1 MFKRV
6 DRRRKRK
13 EKEERLGLDEDQLGV
28 FGLHHTDSSESE
40 SDSSDSASTSSS
52 DGLALQSRKK
62 RKREVSPPSYDE
74 DDEDEDGEPATD
86 EEEDEGDSDHGS
98 HPLLT
103 IASALKEPIR
113 PDSDSETW
121 VCAFCPGKT
130 LKHAAM
136 VKVHEAS
143 RIHRQRFKRMQELAM
158 KFRPDEDIRTVLA
171 KSSTDT
177 QPKGGSETLS
187 LRAQKR
193 MAKQAKLKEKRK
205 KIKEKKAIAIEN
217 ANAKKAVGIEPKTGD
232 TSDSDEES
240 HAPKRSKVAS
250 RDPPAKN
257 VHKTSVRVQA
267 KGRGIPTDAGRS
279 NRKET
284 AGAPV
289 SEKSKRG
296 RRMGE
301 QTTLA
306 H

>member
-1 MFKRV
+1 VRNERRSKPSSCTMHTLEGAKEKRGRRKLSGLVTRPNDSPKITFPLVTTHPTMFKRV

-52 DGLALQSRKK
+52 DGLTTQSRKK

-74 DDEDEDGEPATD
+74 DEEDEDGEPATD
-86 EEEDEGDSDHGS
+86 DEEDEGDSDHGS

-121 VCAFCPGKT
+121 VCVFCPGKT

-143 RIHRQRFKRMQELAM
+143 RV
-158 KFRPDEDIRTVLA
+158 RT
-171 KSSTDT
+171 DY
-177 QPKGGSETLS
+177 
-187 LRAQKR
+187 
-193 MAKQAKLKEKRK
+193 
-205 KIKEKKAIAIEN
+205 N
-217 ANAKKAVGIEPKTGD
+217 
-232 TSDSDEES
+232 
-240 HAPKRSKVAS
+240 H
-250 RDPPAKN
+250 
-257 VHKTSVRVQA
+257 SV
-267 KGRGIPTDAGRS
+267 
-279 NRKET
+279 EY
-284 AGAPV
+284 
-289 SEKSKRG
+289 
-296 RRMGE
+296 
-301 QTTLA
+301 L